1 MGFLIMNKTCKMKI
15 VSSFFIYT
23 ECGFEVPFSMASKFI
38 YCPKCG
44 KLIRNRKDI
53 AYKWENCV
61 PDLIEELKDE
71 VKIKNDFDYK
81 DIEDWT

>member
-1 MGFLIMNKTCKMKI
+1 
-15 VSSFFIYT
+15 
-23 ECGFEVPFSMASKFI
+23 MASKFI